1 VGSSPRL
8 RWWLSAALAVHGLV
22 FAWVNR
28 PAKPAEGA
36 PTGPPMEIEVNVE
49 APPTPVPATVVEPGP
64 ALASRETPTNQPRVR
79 AAQGAASSPSP
90 EAPAPSAEPAA
101 SGSWTFS
108 PTSVAPG
115 EARLSGA
122 ALDDAVHAGTRETV
136 AEGRR
141 DPLKPNVGGFS
152 QHDIELGLVPGGEL
166 VSLTRDTVR
175 TSDAPT
181 VGNAMLEFEIDAAGA
196 MVSAHVLDASS
207 DWERWVDVAKEI
219 VKAARARPSKTAR
232 GGRGFALKLQVS
244 SAIKTIGGL
253 TPTDSPVTKVL
264 RVLRDPLDA
273 IAEGAVPQQRVVA
286 ARIIDVE
293 AL

>member
-1 VGSSPRL
+1 
-8 RWWLSAALAVHGLV
+8 
-22 FAWVNR
+22 
-28 PAKPAEGA
+28 
-36 PTGPPMEIEVNVE
+36 MEIEVNVE
-49 APPTPVPATVVEPGP
+49 APPTPVAAPLVEPGP
-64 ALASRETPTNQPRVR
+64 ALASQETHTNQPRVQ
-79 AAQGAASSPSP
+79 AVQGAASSQSP
-90 EAPAPSAEPAA
+90 EATIPSAEPAA

-108 PTSVAPG
+108 PTSVPTG
-115 EARLSGA
+115 DTKLSAA
-122 ALDDAVHAGTRETV
+122 ALDDAVRAGTRDTV
-136 AEGRR
+136 AEGRSN
-141 DPLKPNVGGFS
+141 PLKPNIGGFS

-219 VKAARARPSKTAR
+219 VKAARARPSKTSR
-232 GGRGFALKLQVS
+232 GGRRFALKLQVS

-253 TPTDSPVTKVL
+253 APTDSAVTKVL
-264 RVLRDPLDA
+264 RAIRDPLDTL
-273 IAEGAVPQQRVVA
+273 AEGAVPQQRIVA
-286 ARIIDVE
+286 ARIVEVE

>member
-8 RWWLSAALAVHGLV
+8 RWWLGAALAVHALV

-28 PAKPAEGA
+28 PSRLIKVGPAG
-36 PTGPPMEIEVNVE
+36 PTMEIEVNVE
-49 APPTPVPATVVEPGP
+49 PPPNPVSPAVVEPGP
-64 ALASRETPTNQPRVR
+64 ALASHETPTNEPRVR
-79 AAQGAASSPSP
+79 AVQGAASSPSP

-101 SGSWTFS
+101 NGSWTFS
-108 PTSVAPG
+108 PTSVPSG
-115 EARLSGA
+115 ESRLSVA
-122 ALDDAVHAGTRETV
+122 ALDDAVRAGTRDTV
-136 AEGRR
+136 AEGRSN
-141 DPLKPNVGGFS
+141 PLKPKIGGFS
-152 QHDIELGLVPGGEL
+152 QHDIELGLVPGSEL

-175 TSDAPT
+175 TSDAPS
-181 VGNAMLEFEIDAAGA
+181 VGHAMLEFEIDAEGA

-253 TPTDSPVTKVL
+253 TPTDSAVTKVL
-264 RVLRDPLDA
+264 RAIRDPLDTL
-273 IAEGAVPQQRVVA
+273 AEGAVPEQRVVA
-286 ARIIDVE
+286 ARIVDVE